1 MGIPHSGKSL
11 LLSSIIGEDIIPV
24 AQSLAIKRPL
34 ELKLNHL
41 KEGEPY
47 ALFEEEVKEKITDFT
62 KIKDIIQKL
71 QEIKLKNYDEFSKPI
86 TLNIFSKKYP
96 NIIFIDLPGM
106 TYILPGESVK
116 NIQEFPTSLARDYA
130 NDDSNLLLC
139 TIPANEKKFDEKM
152 YCFRCLESFG
162 QSSYRILP
170 VFTKVDLITESGDVL
185 NEFKEFSNS
194 KILPFKYR
202 CVCVK
207 NRTEENLKNNMNL
220 KDALEE
226 EKKFF
231 EQESPLYG
239 KLPEDEAGFESL
251 MKKLKTIYFEVVRK
265 IISKKVNSM
274 NQLITQGEK
283 LFSN

>member
-1 MGIPHSGKSL
+1 
-11 LLSSIIGEDIIPV
+11 
-24 AQSLAIKRPL
+24 
-34 ELKLNHL
+34 
-41 KEGEPY
+41 
-47 ALFEEEVKEKITDFT
+47 
-62 KIKDIIQKL
+62 
-71 QEIKLKNYDEFSKPI
+71 
-86 TLNIFSKKYP
+86 
-96 NIIFIDLPGM
+96 
-106 TYILPGESVK
+106 
-116 NIQEFPTSLARDYA
+116 
-130 NDDSNLLLC
+130 
-139 TIPANEKKFDEKM
+139 M

-194 KILPFKYR
+194 KILPFKYG
-202 CVCVK
+202 CVYVK

-239 KLPEDEAGFESL
+239 KLPEDEAGFEAL